1 MSSRNYT
8 KHIVAN
14 TAPTDLQIGD
24 EYYDPV
30 SNRLYKR
37 VAYNGTTV
45 QNIEITTGGTVVP
58 TSSPSSSNSS
68 TLAFQTRTSN
78 FSASSG
84 GIYLVDTRAGAVTA
98 TLPASP
104 TPGTTIQFI
113 DYAGTFNGNNLVILM
128 SNQPYNGTPSSN
140 IAALTVNTVRA
151 AVQFAYVDSTQG
163 WISYAGIIT
172 SNVNITLPALLS
184 FLSVGGGGAGGPGY
198 ANFSPPNPGGPG
210 GQGGVANGSIYTV
223 AGTVYTI
230 NVGRGGAAP
239 GGYNVP
245 GGVGASSNVSY
256 GPTNTLIVQAGG
268 GGGGSSG
275 GFSSPG
281 STGTPGVSGPAG
293 GPGSPTPGG
302 RISTITGNSVTY
314 GAGSIYGI
322 GGGGGGAGPPAPPGS
337 VGTSGAVIISV
348 PTASFPGFA
357 PGATIT
363 TPANTPGQTILTYTT
378 PPATP
383 ATYTYT
389 A

>member
-37 VAYNGTTV
+37 VAYDGTTV
-45 QNIEITTGGTVVP
+45 QNIEITTGGTIVP
-58 TSSPSSSNSS
+58 TSGPSSSNSS
-68 TLAFQTRTSN
+68 TLNFQTKTSS
-78 FSASSG
+78 FSAAAG
-84 GIYLVDTRAGAVTA
+84 GIYLVNTTAGAVTA

-113 DYAGTFNGNNLVILM
+113 DYAGTFNGNNLIILVNN
-128 SNQPYNGTPSSN
+128 SAYNGTPSSN
-140 IAALTVNTVRA
+140 IAALVVNTVRA

-163 WISYAGIIT
+163 WISYAGITT

-198 ANFSPPNPGGPG
+198 AGGAPSGGPG

-239 GGYNVP
+239 GGFNVP
-245 GGVGASSNVSY
+245 GGVGASSNVGY
-256 GPTNTLIVQAGG
+256 GPTNTLIVRAGG
-268 GGGGSSG
+268 GGGGTSG
-275 GFSSPG
+275 SFPG
-281 STGTPGVSGPAG
+281 PGTAGTPGVSGPEG

-302 RISTITGNSVTY
+302 RTSTITGNSVTY

-322 GGGGGGAGPPAPPGS
+322 GGGGGPPGPSAPPGG

-383 ATYTYT
+383 AIYTYT